1 MRRHSVG
8 AIVGAV
14 VPTAVVVDDH
24 PAFRRMARRLLIA
37 AGYEV
42 VGEASDIREAR
53 QQVVDA
59 QPALVLLDVLLPDGN
74 GIDLADELT
83 DEGRI
88 ILLTSSRTA
97 EELGPELGAKT
108 FVTKSELS
116 LQYLAGLRNQ

>member
-1 MRRHSVG
+1 M
-8 AIVGAV
+8 